1 LGEIAQE
8 QPDTAADS
16 RKLDDDED
24 RQNPAYVPRKG
35 AFFEHDLRRG
45 SEDDTGKADETKPY
59 VGNSF
64 ICFTYHLLDLTV
76 FPVREVIN
84 SIFTR
89 LDTVTTTTTIL
100 LAIRE

>member
-1 LGEIAQE
+1 LSLVRQKETLFCGIAQE

-45 SEDDTGKADETKPY
+45 GEDDTGKADDTKQY

-64 ICFTYHLLDLTV
+64 ICFTYRFLDLTV
-76 FPVREVIN
+76 LPY
-84 SIFTR
+84 
-89 LDTVTTTTTIL
+89 VTSWKS
-100 LAIRE
+100 AV